1 MIYFINE
8 NHQTRHRTNHQWL
21 NNKRI
26 TRIPSLYS
34 SPEGNIRVEVVY
46 EDETFWLPQK
56 RMAEL
61 FEVEVNTVN

>member
-1 MIYFINE
+1 MAEQQAHNADVI
-8 NHQTRHRTNHQWL
+8 
-21 NNKRI
+21 
-26 TRIPSLYS
+26 LYS
-34 SPEGNIRVEVVY
+34 SPEGNIRVKVVY